1 MFLEISKKSEK
12 HLCQNLFLKKLQ
24 AGDACTFFKKETLEE
39 VFPVN
44 TSGGCFRPLGDH
56 HYWQVFVI
64 FNVTGTQ
71 ATNKVINFLT
81 PFMQV

>member
-44 TSGGCFRPLGDH
+44 
-56 HYWQVFVI
+56 
-64 FNVTGTQ
+64 
-71 ATNKVINFLT
+71 NFPYRT
-81 PFMQV
+81 PPVAASVH